1 MVVKDMNRLNVAW
14 QNHLE
19 KYKLLVL
26 FLEESIFINESS
38 IADILMN
45 CKITYIKFIEDKSF
59 GINRYKILGNFQDK
73 EICIY
78 TYVTVIKRE
87 LQWRVEVS
95 KNEKLLSRIVYSTED
110 KGFQLFS
117 SFPWEK
123 YI

>member
-1 MVVKDMNRLNVAW
+1 MEAKDMNRLNAAW

-19 KYKLLVL
+19 EYKLLVL
-26 FLEESIFINESS
+26 FLEESIFINQSS

-45 CKITYIKFIEDKSF
+45 CKITYIKFMEDKRF
-59 GINRYKILGNFQDK
+59 GVNRYKILGNFQDK

-87 LQWRVEVS
+87 LQWRVEVL
-95 KNEKLLSRIVYSTED
+95 NNNRLLSRIVYSNED

-117 SFPWEK
+117 SFPWVN

>member
-1 MVVKDMNRLNVAW
+1 MVAKDIDGLNAAW

-19 KYKLLVL
+19 EYKLLVL

-45 CKITYIKFIEDKSF
+45 CKITHIKFMEDERF
-59 GINRYKILGNFQDK
+59 GIDRYKILGNFQDK
-73 EICIY
+73 EIFIY

-87 LQWRVEVS
+87 LQWRVEIL
-95 KNEKLLSRIVYSTED
+95 NNNRLLSRIVYSIED

>member
-1 MVVKDMNRLNVAW
+1 MEAKDMNELNAAW

-19 KYKLLVL
+19 EYKLLVL
-26 FLEESIFINESS
+26 FLEELIFINQSS

-45 CKITYIKFIEDKSF
+45 CKITHIKFMEDKRF
-59 GINRYKILGNFQDK
+59 GINRYKILGDFQDK
-73 EICIY
+73 EIFIY

-87 LQWRVEVS
+87 LQWRFEVL
-95 KNEKLLSRIVYSTED
+95 NNDRLLSRIIYSNED

-117 SFPWEK
+117 SFPWGD